1 MRSSKPEKRKS
12 RKDVKVQI
20 EEKKIRRPL
29 IAKTKSQKTYIS
41 YLDTCNQVFSIGG
54 AGTGKTYIASR
65 VALRKVLDG
74 RYDKLIIARPTVAP
88 TKHKLGFLP
97 GNGDMKMKPWLIPIL
112 SAFRDETPQS
122 EIDFLKNSGV
132 IEFASFEHM
141 RGRTFKDS
149 VIILDEAQN
158 CDFRD
163 LKLFLTRIGENS
175 LVIVNGDTD
184 QVDIEDSGLDRIVDM
199 IDRYKINAA
208 VVLFDENDVVRSQTA
223 SEWVKAFSKVE

>member
-1 MRSSKPEKRKS
+1 MRQSKTEKRKS
-12 RKDVKVQI
+12 RKDVKVQV

-41 YLDTCNQVFSIGG
+41 YLDTCNQVFAVGG
-54 AGTGKTYIASR
+54 AGTGKTYIAARS
-65 VALRKVLDG
+65 AFRKVLEG
-74 RYDKLIIARPTVAP
+74 KYEKIIIARPTVAP
-88 TKHKLGFLP
+88 TKHKMGFLP
-97 GNGDMKMKPWLIPIL
+97 GNADMKLKPWLIPIL
-112 SAFRDETPQS
+112 SAFRDEASQA
-122 EIDFLKNSGV
+122 EIDILKNSGC
-132 IEFASFEHM
+132 IEFVSFEHM

-149 VIILDEAQN
+149 VVLLDEAQN

-175 LVIVNGDTD
+175 LVIINGDTD
-184 QVDIEDSGLDRIVDM
+184 QVDIEDSGLERIIDM

-223 SEWVKAFSKVE
+223 SEWVKAFSKVK